1 MRYAVPIFPG
11 YLERITAFLNA
22 KPSTAASTL
31 AKHGAQVRKDRKRE
45 QWKRVHREL
54 CEAIG
59 KPVPDFWQ

>member
-1 MRYAVPIFPG
+1 MMFD
-11 YLERITAFLNA
+11 FLRP

-54 CEAIG
+54 CECAGIPTPEIF
-59 KPVPDFWQ
+59 K